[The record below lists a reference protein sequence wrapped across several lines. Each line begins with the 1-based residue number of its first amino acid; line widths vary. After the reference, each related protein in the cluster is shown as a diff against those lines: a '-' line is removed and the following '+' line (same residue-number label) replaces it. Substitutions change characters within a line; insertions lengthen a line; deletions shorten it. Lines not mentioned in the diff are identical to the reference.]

1 MASFSVQSTKQRSLI
16 QKKQLPELIYTPS
29 GGSESPGSPGQS
41 SQAGEEVTVVCA
53 DDAGVHVY
61 AHCEDDVYAH
71 MTDSEE
77 EITVSTVDP
86 RSLKS

>member
-1 MASFSVQSTKQRSLI
+1 MI
-16 QKKQLPELIYTPS
+16 QKTSLPELIYTPS
-29 GGSESPGSPGQS
+29 GGSESPGSPGQM

-61 AHCEDDVYAH
+61 ARCEDDVYTH
-71 MTDSEE
+71 ITDSEE

-86 RSLKS
+86 RIS